1 MDRKNPCTANIR
13 KRARLLRSKTT
24 RNGNGA
30 ANHGGG
36 VTGGAGYGVAAAARE
51 ISALRDTIKGAIDEA
66 VSQALEDKLGDRE
79 AKGNEEHALAM
90 RQLREDN
97 AAHKKEI
104 EDLSRAINE
113 LTKQIRE
120 LKNVQAADKENQQPN
135 TSPLKRKKAELEW
148 KPGLKF
154 NENRDLAKK
163 RQYNRLFKEN
173 DPEGWKKEQLERLE
187 RQRQALE

>member
-1 MDRKNPCTANIR
+1 MTQ
-13 KRARLLRSKTT
+13 RAHLLRGKTT

-30 ANHGGG
+30 ADHGG

-66 VSQALEDKLGDRE
+66 VSQALEDKLGDHE
-79 AKGNEEHALAM
+79 AKGDEEHALAM

-97 AAHKKEI
+97 AARKKEI

-120 LKNVQAADKENQQPN
+120 LKNCPSSRQGEQAAQHVATQEEEDRIRVEAWAQVQQELEP
-135 TSPLKRKKAELEW
+135 RKKETV
-148 KPGLKF
+148 
-154 NENRDLAKK
+154 
-163 RQYNRLFKEN
+163 Q
-173 DPEGWKKEQLERLE
+173 
-187 RQRQALE
+187 QALQRERPRGMEEGAVGKARAPEAGPGIG